1 MTPLPLL
8 SYPVAGREARKE
20 RAKILSLVYLICRN
34 YQCKQVHYRLGK
46 HTRVRQFLASEEK
59 SPYLV
64 AQAVWFTDNHALNRL
79 ITPLREEIVRG
90 GKRS

>member
-1 MTPLPLL
+1 MQKLPVQASPLQTQKA
-8 SYPVAGREARKE
+8 YK
-20 RAKILSLVYLICRN
+20 
-34 YQCKQVHYRLGK
+34 
-46 HTRVRQFLASEEK
+46 VRQFLASEEK

>member
-8 SYPVAGREARKE
+8 SYPGTGQKTRKE
-20 RAKILSLVYLICRN
+20 RAKILSLGYLMCRN
-34 YQCKQVHYRLGK
+34 YQCKQVHYRAGK
-46 HTRVRQFLASEEK
+46 HTRVRQFLAFEEK
-59 SPYLV
+59 LPYLV
-64 AQAVWFTDNHALNRL
+64 AQAVWSTDNQALNRL